1 MLKLLCVF
9 SVGFFFINEPVW
21 SPNLDSAKKQAHDEN
36 KMILLNFSGS
46 DWCGPCIR
54 LHKEILNS
62 EAFEVYAKDHL
73 VLLNA
78 DFPRMKKKQLSK
90 EKQAQNDALA
100 DAYNKNGTF
109 PLTLLLSADGKI
121 LKQWEGF
128 PNETP
133 EEFIT
138 DISSAS
144 KQ

>member
-1 MLKLLCVF
+1 
-9 SVGFFFINEPVW
+9 
-21 SPNLDSAKKQAHDEN
+21 
-36 KMILLNFSGS
+36 
-46 DWCGPCIR
+46 
-54 LHKEILNS
+54 
-62 EAFEVYAKDHL
+62 
-73 VLLNA
+73 
-78 DFPRMKKKQLSK
+78 MKKNQLSK

-128 PNETP
+128 PNETT

>member
-9 SVGFFFINEPVW
+9 LLAFIFHDNPEW
-21 SPNLDSAKKQAHDEN
+21 SPDLASAKKQAHDEN

-54 LHKEILNS
+54 LHREILSS
-62 EAFEVYAKDHL
+62 EAFEAYANDHL

-78 DFPRMKKKQLSK
+78 DFPRLKKNQLSK

-100 DAYNKNGTF
+100 DAYNKKGTF
-109 PLTLLLSADGKI
+109 PLTLLLSADGKV

-133 EEFIT
+133 EEFVT
-138 DISSAS
+138 DLSSAD